1 MPQALITGLTP
12 SWRSTELSAVF
23 GSWLALM
30 GRSSLVQLVQGE
42 GRSRRYV
49 ASGRPIHR
57 MGKCRYELRHRDIE
71 TSIHKLSYSFPFSPG
86 EYRSE
91 IAARLEFGRG
101 TRAMTGGVFAAMLT
115 PLKAGGA

>member
-1 MPQALITGLTP
+1 MPQALITGLPP
-12 SWRSTELSAVF
+12 SRRSTELSAVF

-30 GRSSLVQLVQGE
+30 GRSSLVQGE

-71 TSIHKLSYSFPFSPG
+71 TSIHKLSYSFPISPG
-86 EYRSE
+86 GISVGDSGPASVWRRGKSDD
-91 IAARLEFGRG
+91 RLQI
-101 TRAMTGGVFAAMLT
+101 RADVVH
-115 PLKAGGA
+115 P